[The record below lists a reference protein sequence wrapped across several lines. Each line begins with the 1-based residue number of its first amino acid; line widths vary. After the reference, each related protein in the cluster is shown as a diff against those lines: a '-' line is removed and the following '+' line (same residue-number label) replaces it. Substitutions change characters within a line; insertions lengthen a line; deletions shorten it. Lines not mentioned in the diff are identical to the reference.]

1 MRTYEE
7 LIAAQTELMHFNP
20 NHDPKTGRFAKSTT
34 SMGLKNLKR
43 AKTSNLT
50 KWGTSPEN
58 NVLYITGYSGSGKS
72 TTALS
77 LARKNDTVIHLDG
90 YSEMHAEIAQNK
102 KFNDYLDKMVPDWK
116 RMANAT
122 KDGNDGTMKRHS
134 KEYWNTVDD
143 FRNAIERFGKDEFKK
158 GNRVIVE
165 GVQISDDWLSENKS
179 YYANKPTII
188 MTTNPITSMKRAFQR
203 DDRGGIIS
211 GLKSLD
217 SAKEYIQWYVNST
230 KRLGDL
236 SKTTQAKRG
245 QKYIDDILSRY
256 GGESI

>member
-1 MRTYEE
+1 MT
-7 LIAAQTELMHFNP
+7 
-20 NHDPKTGRFAKSTT
+20 
-34 SMGLKNLKR
+34 
-43 AKTSNLT
+43 
-50 KWGTSPEN
+50 
-58 NVLYITGYSGSGKS
+58 
-72 TTALS
+72 
-77 LARKNDTVIHLDG
+77 
-90 YSEMHAEIAQNK
+90 
-102 KFNDYLDKMVPDWK
+102 
-116 RMANAT
+116 NAT

-134 KEYWNTVDD
+134 KEYWNAVDD
-143 FRNAIERFGKDEFKK
+143 FRNAIERFGNDEFKK

-179 YYANKPTII
+179 YYADKPTII

-256 GGESI
+256 GDTNL

>member
-7 LIAAQTELMHFNP
+7 LLAAQTELMRFNP
-20 NHDPKTGRFAKSTT
+20 NHDKLGRFAKSTT

-102 KFNDYLDKMVPDWK
+102 KFNDYLDKTVPDWK

-122 KDGNDGTMKRHS
+122 VK
-134 KEYWNTVDD
+134 NT
-143 FRNAIERFGKDEFKK
+143 GM
-158 GNRVIVE
+158 
-165 GVQISDDWLSENKS
+165 QL
-179 YYANKPTII
+179 
-188 MTTNPITSMKRAFQR
+188 TTFAMQ
-203 DDRGGIIS
+203 
-211 GLKSLD
+211 
-217 SAKEYIQWYVNST
+217 
-230 KRLGDL
+230 
-236 SKTTQAKRG
+236 
-245 QKYIDDILSRY
+245 
-256 GGESI
+256 

>member
-72 TTALS
+72 TTARNI
-77 LARKNDTVIHLDG
+77 ANKNDKVIHLDLYSDPANSESRG
-90 YSEMHAEIAQNK
+90 YRDKEFDEFLTK
-102 KFNDYLDKMVPDWK
+102 KNVPYE
-116 RMANAT
+116 RISSAMTNAG
-122 KDGNDGTMKRHS
+122 DGYRFSG
-134 KEYWNTVDD
+134 EYWKHVDAL
-143 FRNAIERFGKDEFKK
+143 REAIGEYGKLQYTK

-165 GVQISDDWLSENKS
+165 GIQIADEWLGPQSEIKD
-179 YYANKPTII
+179 KPLIVL
-188 MTTNPITSMKRAFQR
+188 TT
-203 DDRGGIIS
+203 G
-211 GLKSLD
+211 
-217 SAKEYIQWYVNST
+217 AKESSMRRNMRDGIDVDKQGMDWINEQKRVQKLMT
-230 KRLGDL
+230 KKLNEL
-236 SKTTQAKRG
+236 SVMSGAKRG
-245 QKYIDDILSRY
+245 QKYIDDFLSRY
-256 GGESI
+256 GDTKL